1 MTKAN
6 TVPDKLGKRFFRS
19 NTIFKCQEEV
29 LKDRYLFN
37 EQTLGRKYL
46 HYLNFTDFVVDVINA
61 AYDYLCIRGK
71 DPFQLPEYNS
81 FTQKSE
87 YDFIYAAIRLNLSL
101 TKHNFPEFNDNSRK
115 SWSLNYGRHNDIIN
129 RYYELS
135 EYLKEH
141 KAMPSFNSLIS
152 SSLTMLFIKIFN
164 GWIGISPDSLHSK
177 TIVKFEGHTETKI
190 PSKRLPQSPQL
201 NGMPRTNLSFM
212 LQHFL
217 QDEALSSL
225 IYEIF
230 FKDDTKNSLQHSFDK
245 FNSDNPED
253 TEYYDRIIKETMSRL
268 FSKIISK
275 YLKSQTIELQKLLNS
290 SNEIDCSEIVVSN
303 INSISY
309 PLELNIMLPDT
320 GHKTNL
326 ANIKALATELFNFPV
341 KINIVYK

>member
-1 MTKAN
+1 MTKAD
-6 TVPDKLGKRFFRS
+6 TAPEKLGKRFFRS
-19 NTIFKCQEEV
+19 NTIFLCQEEV
-29 LKDRYLFN
+29 LKDRSLFN

-46 HYLNFTDFVVDVINA
+46 HYLNFTNFIIDVINV

-152 SSLTMLFIKIFN
+152 SSLTMLFVKIFN
-164 GWIGISPDSLHSK
+164 GWLGVSSESLHSK
-177 TIVKFEGHTETKI
+177 TIVKLEGHTENRI
-190 PSKRLPQSPQL
+190 ASKELPQSPQL
-201 NGMPRTNLSFM
+201 NNLNRANLSFM

-230 FKDDTKNSLQHSFDK
+230 FKDDTKNSMQESFDK
-245 FNSDNPED
+245 FTSDNPED

-275 YLKSQTIELQKLLNS
+275 HLKAKTIELQKLLNS
-290 SNEIDCSEIVVSN
+290 SDEIDCSEIVVSN

-309 PLELNIMLPDT
+309 PLELNIMLPDADFKVNIT
-320 GHKTNL
+320 RVKT
-326 ANIKALATELFNFPV
+326 IATEFFNFPV